1 MSPRARVYA
10 VVALAAGA
18 TVAAVVGLTLWQT
31 RGESTGTTARKGAPP
46 LELAVSGPLAQAAK
60 LYKAGERAQAAAI
73 FGRYDSLPAQ
83 IGLAF
88 SRWPDHSLDT
98 VKRLV
103 AANPRSALAELHL
116 GLAYFWAGRDV
127 DAATAWRRAAAVGP
141 DTTYA
146 ISALD
151 LLHPNVAPGLPP
163 IVADLAAVMPAARA
177 HLGRGI
183 ALWDSWRTLSA
194 RRELAAAAAAAPRD
208 PVVRTAAAVAA
219 FSPARPLAP
228 FPLLGP
234 LTAAHP
240 KAAVVR
246 LHLGLLLLWTR
257 QVKKG
262 DAQLRLAIAE
272 QPGSVYAATARQVLT
287 ALGNTRSK

>member
-1 MSPRARVYA
+1 MSPRTRVYGI
-10 VVALAAGA
+10 VALAAGA
-18 TVAAVVGLTLWQT
+18 TIAAVVGVTLWQT
-31 RGESTGTTARKGAPP
+31 HGESTGTTARKGVPP
-46 LELAVSGPLAQAAK
+46 LELSVSGPLAQAVK
-60 LYKAGERAQAAAI
+60 LYKAGKRGQAASI
-73 FGRYDSLPAQ
+73 FGHYDSLPAQ

-127 DAATAWRRAAAVGP
+127 DAAASWRRAAAVGP

-163 IVADLAAVMPAARA
+163 IVADLAAVAPAARA

-183 ALWDSWRTLSA
+183 AFWDGWRTLSA
-194 RRELAAAAAAAPRD
+194 RRELAAAAAAAPQD

-272 QPGSVYAATARQVLT
+272 QPGSVYAATARQVLS